1 MHHYICFDLET
12 AAREDVSQ
20 YIPEPE
26 ADKRL
31 TDPVKIAADLSKKRE
46 AGVGR
51 LSLDMNG
58 CVIVAIGYQTELMDA
73 PKVLLGD
80 ERAMLVALWAAAKGR
95 TIIGYRSRT
104 FDIPIVVQRS
114 RFLKVPHP
122 SWRDLTARW
131 GKGKAIDLFDELTFD
146 DSRQDGVIPRKL
158 TTFCGLFDLDIP
170 SDDSKGSDIAALVKA
185 GDWGAIEQHCSRDV
199 QRTMGIARS
208 LGIVPTPAEVVAF

>member
-31 TDPVKIAADLSKKRE
+31 TDPGKIAADLSKKRE
-46 AGVGR
+46 ASISR

-80 ERAMLVALWAAAKGR
+80 ERAMLGALWAAAKGR

>member
-31 TDPVKIAADLSKKRE
+31 TDPGKIAADLSKKRE
-46 AGVGR
+46 ASISR

-80 ERAMLVALWAAAKGR
+80 ERAMLGALWAAAKGR

-104 FDIPIVVQRS
+104 F
-114 RFLKVPHP
+114 
-122 SWRDLTARW
+122 
-131 GKGKAIDLFDELTFD
+131 E
-146 DSRQDGVIPRKL
+146 IPRKL